1 MFIKNIKLKNF
12 RNYNDI
18 DINLDKEIN
27 IFYGNNAEGK
37 TNFLESIYICSTTK
51 SYKNVSEREIIK
63 FEEKESH
70 IKIILYKENLTK
82 KENAIDIQI
91 NKERKKGIALNGVKI
106 DKASEYIGFFTV
118 VLFAPEDLN
127 IIREGPSARRKF
139 LDIEMC
145 QIDKIYV
152 NVISKYKK
160 ILNERNV
167 VLKDIKESTGA
178 NKNDLLFLLD
188 TYDEQIA
195 TYGIEI
201 IKKRKKNIEELK
213 KFVKDLY
220 INITEEKEKIE
231 IFYENDLLSILKE
244 EEKAKEV
251 YLERLKEDREKDIK
265 NCFTSFGPHRDDI
278 KISIDDSDLRKF
290 GSQGQKKTAAICLKL
305 AELNI
310 IKEKNN
316 EMPVLLLDDVFSELD
331 ENRQM
336 KLISNIKG
344 IQTIIT
350 CTGMKKNIFELLR
363 PNKIFQV
370 IDNKIIEK
378 SK

>member
-1 MFIKNIKLKNF
+1 M
-12 RNYNDI
+12 
-18 DINLDKEIN
+18 
-27 IFYGNNAEGK
+27 
-37 TNFLESIYICSTTK
+37 
-51 SYKNVSEREIIK
+51 
-63 FEEKESH
+63 
-70 IKIILYKENLTK
+70 
-82 KENAIDIQI
+82 
-91 NKERKKGIALNGVKI
+91 
-106 DKASEYIGFFTV
+106 
-118 VLFAPEDLN
+118 LFAPEDLN

-152 NVISKYKK
+152 NIISKYKK

-167 VLKDIKESTGA
+167 VLKDIRESTGA

-290 GSQGQKKTAAICLKL
+290 GSQGQKKTAAIWLKL